1 MKNIPPGIICKY
13 ILIPYLWTLQIR
25 QIKMS
30 VSVKKKTQPQQI
42 CSPENLAKANG
53 LSQKKKRIISG
64 EYVIKRYSELITLP
78 QTQTVRANGARKHEH

>member
-1 MKNIPPGIICKY
+1 MQVHLNSLPLDSANKTNKNECFG
-13 ILIPYLWTLQIR
+13 Q
-25 QIKMS
+25 
-30 VSVKKKTQPQQI
+30 KKTQPQQI